1 MGINNLEGVIDGAL
15 ADGGRLFTD
24 ILMAGQEG
32 KILPQ
37 ITQRAIE
44 RMHECLKAGIEMRA
58 LAVATHHD
66 LRKIQGR
73 INMEELGWGGGDG
86 CPGDDAG

>member
-1 MGINNLEGVIDGAL
+1 
-15 ADGGRLFTD
+15 
-24 ILMAGQEG
+24 
-32 KILPQ
+32 
-37 ITQRAIE
+37 
-44 RMHECLKAGIEMRA
+44 MRA